1 LPSEPKSERK
11 GVEKNQKTVME
22 TILQHAQGLVY
33 SLLCLMPSAYQ
44 KASLKALLGLFL
56 DAQGHALPAH
66 TSVKS
71 ASSLSRFLN
80 RYSWSTRS
88 VIRTTRQAI
97 LQQIASHLPHAK
109 IPIRIL
115 IDLTTL
121 EKSGKFWHLSTPT
134 SAPQAPD
141 PWIRFLNGK
150 RGLHLVV
157 LYLVVGEWRVPW
169 SFRVWRG
176 KGYASPA
183 QLACKLLATVPKS
196 LVKGRVVLVQAD
208 TEFGTV
214 EFLKTI
220 RQRSWRPIVG
230 LRSNRTLK
238 DGRCLKDLYRHAKRG
253 LQVYLKGIDYPLTV
267 SWFWLKRAD
276 GKRELRFVAS
286 TYPYSGA
293 YLVQLGR
300 KRWAIEGFFKTAKH
314 QFGLHCFG
322 QGTKLGVYRW
332 LILSLIAY
340 LLAHWIDQWSL
351 PPALDWKIASR
362 LALETLFPSIIWFQL
377 LKQIRMSTDIAAQYG
392 FQIVLKSLPDP
403 AYWERCKI

>member
-1 LPSEPKSERK
+1 
-11 GVEKNQKTVME
+11 ME

-33 SLLCLMPSAYQ
+33 SLLCLMPSVYQ
-44 KASLKALLGLFL
+44 KASLNALLGLFL
-56 DAQGHALPAH
+56 AAQGHALPQH
-66 TSVKS
+66 TQVKS
-71 ASSLSRFLN
+71 PSSLSRFLN

-88 VIRTTRQAI
+88 VIRTTRQTI
-97 LQQIASHLPHAK
+97 LQQLASHLPHVRV
-109 IPIRIL
+109 PVRIL

-121 EKSGKFWHLSTPT
+121 EKSGKFWHLSTAT
-134 SAPQAPD
+134 AAPNAPD
-141 PWIRFLNGK
+141 PWVRFLNGK

-176 KGYASPA
+176 KGYASPTH
-183 QLACKLLATVPKS
+183 LARKLLATVPQS
-196 LVKGRVVLVQAD
+196 LVNGRVVLVQAD

-214 EFLKTI
+214 EFLKAV
-220 RQRSWRPIVG
+220 RQRSWRPVVG
-230 LRSNRTLK
+230 LRSNRSLQ

-253 LQVYLKGIDYPLTV
+253 LQVYLSGIDYPLTV

-351 PPALDWKIASR
+351 PPILNWKSASR
-362 LALETLFPSIIWFQL
+362 LALETLLPSIVWLQL
-377 LKQIRMSTDIAAQYG
+377 LKQIEISVDIAARYG
-392 FQIVLKSLPDP
+392 FEIVLKSLPDP

>member
-1 LPSEPKSERK
+1 
-11 GVEKNQKTVME
+11 ME
-22 TILQHAQGLVY
+22 TIVEHAQKLVY
-33 SLLCLMPSAYQ
+33 SLLCLMPSVYQ

-66 TSVKS
+66 TAVKS
-71 ASSLSRFLN
+71 PSSLSRFLN

-88 VIRTTRQAI
+88 VIRTARQAV
-97 LQQIASHLPHAK
+97 LQQIATHLPHPK
-109 IPIRIL
+109 IPVRIL
-115 IDLTTL
+115 IDLTSL
-121 EKSGKFWHLSTPT
+121 EKTGKFCHLSTPT
-134 SAPQAPD
+134 ADSPTPD
-141 PWIRFLNGK
+141 PWVRMLNHK

-157 LYLVVGEWRVPW
+157 LYLVVGEWQVPW
-169 SFRVWRG
+169 NFRVWRG
-176 KGYASPA
+176 KGHASPA

-196 LVKGRVVLVQAD
+196 LLTARVVIVQAD

-214 EFLKTI
+214 EFFKAVH
-220 RQRSWRPIVG
+220 QHSWRPVIG
-230 LRSNRTLK
+230 LRSNRTLQ
-238 DGRCLKDLYRHAKRG
+238 DGRCLKDLYHQAKRG
-253 LQVYLKGIDYPLTV
+253 LQVYLKHIDIPLTV

-300 KRWAIEGFFKTAKH
+300 KRWAIEAFFKTAKH

-332 LILSLIAY
+332 LVLSLVAY
-340 LLAHWIDQWSL
+340 LLAHWVDQWSL
-351 PPALDWKIASR
+351 PPVLDWKVASR
-362 LALETLFPSIIWFQL
+362 LALETLFPSIVWFQL

-392 FQIVLKSLPDP
+392 FEIILKSLPDL

>member
-1 LPSEPKSERK
+1 
-11 GVEKNQKTVME
+11 ME

-56 DAQGHALPAH
+56 EAQGHALPAH
-66 TSVKS
+66 TQVKS

-80 RYSWSTRS
+80 RYHWSTRL
-88 VIRTTRQAI
+88 VIRTTRQAV
-97 LQQIASHLPHAK
+97 LRQIAKHLPHHS
-109 IPIRIL
+109 IPLRLL

-121 EKSGKFWHLSTPT
+121 EKSGKFRHLSTPT
-134 SAPQAPD
+134 TDPDAPD
-141 PWIRFLNGK
+141 PWVRFLNGK

-157 LYLVVGEWRVPW
+157 LYLVLGEWRVPW

-176 KGYASPA
+176 KGHPSPS
-183 QLACKLLATVPKS
+183 QLAGKLLATVPKS

-214 EFLKTI
+214 GFLNAV
-220 RQRSWRPIVG
+220 RQRSWRAVVG
-230 LRSNRTLK
+230 LRNNRTLQ
-238 DGRCLKDLYRHAKRG
+238 DGRCLNDLYRHAKRG
-253 LQVYLKGIDYPLTV
+253 LQVYLKDIDYPLTV

-276 GKRELRFVAS
+276 GQRELRFVAS
-286 TYPYSGA
+286 TYPYSGV
-293 YLVQLGR
+293 YLVRLGR

-322 QGTKLGVYRW
+322 QGTQLGVYRW

-340 LLAHWIDQWSL
+340 LLAHWIDQWTW
-351 PPALDWKIASR
+351 PPVLDWKATCR
-362 LALETLFPSIIWFQL
+362 LAQKTLLPSVVWHQL
-377 LKQIRMSTDIAAQYG
+377 LRQIRLSEDIATQYG
-392 FQIVLKSLPDP
+392 FEIVIKPLPDK
-403 AYWERCKI
+403 AYQEWCKI